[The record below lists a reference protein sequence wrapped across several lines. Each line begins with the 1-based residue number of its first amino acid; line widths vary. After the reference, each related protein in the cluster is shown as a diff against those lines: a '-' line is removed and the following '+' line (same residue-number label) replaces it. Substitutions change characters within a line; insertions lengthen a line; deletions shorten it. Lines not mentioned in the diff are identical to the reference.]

1 MIEIYTDGSCL
12 TNPGNGGWAAII
24 NEDGK
29 IKKISGNEKNT
40 TNNRMELMAP
50 INALKNIKSEEEI
63 NIYTDGSCLS
73 NPGDGGWAA
82 IISINGEIKEISG
95 SEKNTTN
102 NRMELLAPIRALKE
116 MKQSDQIEIYT
127 DSQYVKLGIT
137 EWINTWVVNN
147 WKTSKKE
154 DVKNKDLWV
163 ELYDL
168 NKSLNVKWNWVKA
181 HAGNIMNEKVDLLAK
196 KAANLN

>member
-1 MIEIYTDGSCL
+1 MIKIYTDGSCL
-12 TNPGNGGWAAII
+12 T
-24 NEDGK
+24 
-29 IKKISGNEKNT
+29 
-40 TNNRMELMAP
+40 
-50 INALKNIKSEEEI
+50 
-63 NIYTDGSCLS
+63 

-168 NKSLNVKWNWVKA
+168 NKSLNVKWNWIKA
-181 HAGNIMNEKVDLLAK
+181 HAGNQLNEEVDMLAK